1 MLEEVLT
8 WLKPRAGEIY
18 LDGTIGAGGHSQ
30 AILEAS
36 GPDGRIIGLDRDAAA
51 VAAARE
57 KLSAFGD
64 RALIMQA
71 EYRDA
76 AGVVR
81 DATARGLDGALL
93 DLGVSSMQLD
103 QAARGF
109 SFMAEGPLDM
119 RMDQRESRTAADLV
133 NRLPEKEL
141 TRILFEY
148 GEERYA
154 RRIARAIIR
163 RRERDP
169 ILTTLALVDVIRGTV
184 PPSYLHGRLHFA
196 TRTFQALRIAV
207 NHELDD
213 LGSSLRLVAGLL
225 RPGGRLAVLSFHSLE
240 DRIVKH
246 TFRALAA
253 GESEPSAVPRRAR
266 GPGASEPLPRGVRA
280 PAGMTGFAALTK
292 RPLTPSEGECA
303 ENPRARS
310 AKLRVLERREEAA

>member
-1 MLEEVLT
+1 MLEEVLV
-8 WLKPRAGEIY
+8 WLKPRAGGIY

-30 AILEAS
+30 AVLEAC
-36 GPDGRIIGLDRDAAA
+36 GPDGRVIGLDRDAAA

-57 KLSAFGD
+57 KLSSFGD
-64 RALIMQA
+64 RAVIMQA
-71 EYRDA
+71 HYRDA
-76 AGVVR
+76 GEVVR
-81 DATARGLDGALL
+81 DVTARGLDGAFL

-103 QAARGF
+103 TAARGF

-119 RMDQRESRTAADLV
+119 RMDRRDSLTAADLV

-141 TRILFEY
+141 ARILFEY

-154 RRIARAIIR
+154 RRIARAITR

-207 NHELDD
+207 NRELED
-213 LGSSLRLVAGLL
+213 LGPSLRLVAGLL
-225 RPGGRLAVLSFHSLE
+225 RPGGRFVVLAFHSLE
-240 DRIVKH
+240 DRIVKQ
-246 TFRALAA
+246 TFRTLAGGA
-253 GESEPSAVPRRAR
+253 DARFAV
-266 GPGASEPLPRGVRA
+266 
-280 PAGMTGFAALTK
+280 LTK
-292 RPLTPSEGECA
+292 RPLTPSARECA
-303 ENPRARS
+303 DNPRARS

>member
-1 MLEEVLT
+1 MHRPVMLEEVLA
-8 WLKPRAGEIY
+8 WLKPRSGGIY

-51 VAAARE
+51 VASARE
-57 KLSAFGD
+57 NLAPFGD

-71 EYRDA
+71 DYKDA
-76 AGVVR
+76 AEVLR
-81 DATARGLDGALL
+81 DPAPRGIDGALL

-119 RMDQRESRTAADLV
+119 RMDQRDSLTAADLV
-133 NRLPEKEL
+133 NRLPEQEL
-141 TRILFEY
+141 TRMLFEF

-169 ILTTLALVDVIRGTV
+169 ILTTLALVDVLRGTV
-184 PPSYLHGRLHFA
+184 PPAYLHGRLHFA

-207 NHELDD
+207 NRELDGLD
-213 LGSSLRLVAGLL
+213 ASLRHAAWLL
-225 RPGGRLAVLSFHSLE
+225 RPGGRLVVLSFHSLE

-253 GESEPSAVPRRAR
+253 GEDA
-266 GPGASEPLPRGVRA
+266 
-280 PAGMTGFAALTK
+280 GFAVLTK
-292 RPLTPSEGECA
+292 RPLTPSEQECA
-303 ENPRARS
+303 GNPRSRS
-310 AKLRVLERREEAA
+310 AKMRVLERREEAA

>member
-1 MLEEVLT
+1 VLA
-8 WLKPRAGEIY
+8 WLKPRSGGIY
-18 LDGTIGAGGHSQ
+18 LDGTIGAGGHGR

-51 VAAARE
+51 VALARE
-57 KLSAFGD
+57 NLAPFGD

-71 EYRDA
+71 DYKEA
-76 AGVVR
+76 AEVLRNVAPSGV
-81 DATARGLDGALL
+81 DGALL

-119 RMDQRESRTAADLV
+119 RMDQRDSLTAADLV
-133 NRLPEKEL
+133 NRLPEQEL
-141 TRILFEY
+141 TRMLFEY

-169 ILTTLALVDVIRGTV
+169 ILTTLALVDVLRGTV
-184 PPSYLHGRLHFA
+184 PPAYLHGRLHFA

-207 NHELDD
+207 NHELED
-213 LGSSLRLVAGLL
+213 LGASLRHAAGLV
-225 RPGGRLAVLSFHSLE
+225 RPGGRLVVISFHSLE

-253 GESEPSAVPRRAR
+253 GEDAE
-266 GPGASEPLPRGVRA
+266 
-280 PAGMTGFAALTK
+280 FAMLTK
-292 RPLTPSEGECA
+292 RPLAPSERECA

-310 AKLRVLERREEAA
+310 AKLRVLEHMEEAA

>member
-1 MLEEVLT
+1 MHRPVMLEEVRG
-8 WLKPRAGEIY
+8 WLKPRSGGFY
-18 LDGTIGAGGHSQ
+18 LDGTIGGGGHSQ

-51 VAAARE
+51 VASARE
-57 KLSAFGD
+57 KLAPFGD

-71 EYRDA
+71 DYKDA
-76 AGVVR
+76 AEALRDVTPRGV
-81 DATARGLDGALL
+81 DGALL

-119 RMDQRESRTAADLV
+119 RMDQRESLTAADLV
-133 NRLPEKEL
+133 NRLPEQEL
-141 TRILFEY
+141 TRMLFEY

-169 ILTTLALVDVIRGTV
+169 ILTTLALVDVLRGTV
-184 PPSYLHGRLHFA
+184 PPAYLHGRLHFA

-207 NHELDD
+207 NHELED
-213 LGSSLRLVAGLL
+213 LGSSLRLVAGRL
-225 RPGGRLAVLSFHSLE
+225 RPGGCLVVLSFHSLE

-253 GESEPSAVPRRAR
+253 GADA
-266 GPGASEPLPRGVRA
+266 
-280 PAGMTGFAALTK
+280 GFAVLTK
-292 RPLTPSEGECA
+292 RPLTPSEQECA
-303 ENPRARS
+303 GNPRARS
-310 AKLRVLERREEAA
+310 AKLRALECMEAAT

>member
-1 MLEEVLT
+1 MHRPVMLEEVLA
-8 WLKPRAGEIY
+8 WLRPRAGGLY
-18 LDGTIGAGGHSQ
+18 LDGTVGAGGHSR

-36 GPDGRIIGLDRDAAA
+36 GPDGRVIGLDRDAVA

-57 KLSAFGD
+57 TLSAFGD

-71 EYRDA
+71 EYREA
-76 AGVVR
+76 AEVVR
-81 DATARGLDGALL
+81 DTTARRLDGALL

-119 RMDQRESRTAADLV
+119 RMDQREPRTAADLV

-141 TRILFEY
+141 ARVLFEY
-148 GEERYA
+148 GEERYS

-163 RRERDP
+163 RRETAP
-169 ILTTLALVDVIRGTV
+169 ILTTLALVDVLRGAV
-184 PPSYLHGRLHFA
+184 PSAYLHGRLHFA

-207 NHELDD
+207 NHELED

-225 RPGGRLAVLSFHSLE
+225 RPGGRFVVLSFHSLE

-246 TFRALAA
+246 TFRALAT
-253 GESEPSAVPRRAR
+253 GEEA
-266 GPGASEPLPRGVRA
+266 
-280 PAGMTGFAALTK
+280 GFAVLTK
-292 RPLTPSEGECA
+292 RPLEPSERECA

-310 AKLRVLERREEAA
+310 AKLRVIERGEEAA

>member
-1 MLEEVLT
+1 MHRPVMLEEVLA
-8 WLKPRAGEIY
+8 WLKPRAGGLY
-18 LDGTIGAGGHSQ
+18 LDGTVGAGGHSR
-30 AILEAS
+30 AILEAG

-51 VAAARE
+51 VASARE
-57 KLSAFGD
+57 TLAPFGD
-64 RALIMQA
+64 RAVIMQA
-71 EYRDA
+71 DYKDA

-81 DATARGLDGALL
+81 DVTARGLDGALL
-93 DLGVSSMQLD
+93 DLGLSSMQVD

-133 NRLPEKEL
+133 NRLPEPEL

-169 ILTTLALVDVIRGTV
+169 ILTTLALVDVIRATV
-184 PPSYLHGRLHFA
+184 PPPYLHGRLHFA

-207 NHELDD
+207 NRELED
-213 LGSSLRLVAGLL
+213 LGSALRLVAGLL
-225 RPGGRLAVLSFHSLE
+225 RPGGRLVVLSFHSLE

-246 TFRALAA
+246 TFRALAGGA
-253 GESEPSAVPRRAR
+253 DAAFAV
-266 GPGASEPLPRGVRA
+266 
-280 PAGMTGFAALTK
+280 LTK

-310 AKLRVLERREEAA
+310 AKLRVLERREAAA

>member
-1 MLEEVLT
+1 MHQPVMLEEVLA
-8 WLKPRAGEIY
+8 WLQPRAGGIY
-18 LDGTIGAGGHSQ
+18 LDGTIGAGGHSR

-51 VAAARE
+51 VAEARE
-57 KLSAFGD
+57 QLAPFGG

-71 EYRDA
+71 EYKDA

-81 DATARGLDGALL
+81 DVAPRGVDGALL

-103 QAARGF
+103 RAARGF

-119 RMDQRESRTAADLV
+119 RMDQRESLTAADLV
-133 NRLPEKEL
+133 NRLPEQEL

-169 ILTTLALVDVIRGTV
+169 ILTTLALVDVLRGTV
-184 PPSYLHGRLHFA
+184 PRPYLHGRLHFA

-207 NHELDD
+207 NRELDGLD
-213 LGSSLRLVAGLL
+213 ASLRRLAGFL
-225 RPGGRLAVLSFHSLE
+225 RPGGRLVVLSFQSLE
-240 DRIVKH
+240 DRVVKH

-253 GESEPSAVPRRAR
+253 GADA
-266 GPGASEPLPRGVRA
+266 
-280 PAGMTGFAALTK
+280 GFAVLTK
-292 RPLTPSEGECA
+292 RPLTPSEGESA
-303 ENPRARS
+303 GNPRARS
-310 AKLRVLERREEAA
+310 AKLRVLERGEAAA

>member
-1 MLEEVLT
+1 MLEEVLA
-8 WLKPRAGEIY
+8 WLRPQAGGIY
-18 LDGTIGAGGHSQ
+18 LDGTVGAGGHSQ
-30 AILEAS
+30 AILAAS
-36 GPDGRIIGLDRDAAA
+36 GPDSRIIGLDRDAAA
-51 VAAARE
+51 VEAARE

-71 EYRDA
+71 GYRGA
-76 AGVVR
+76 AGAVR
-81 DATARGLDGALL
+81 DVTACGIDGALL

-109 SFMAEGPLDM
+109 SFTAEGPLDM
-119 RMDQRESRTAADLV
+119 RMDQRESLTAADLV
-133 NRLPEKEL
+133 NRLPEQEL

-169 ILTTLALVDVIRGTV
+169 ILTTMALVDVIRGTV
-184 PPSYLHGRLHFA
+184 LPSYLHGRLHFA
-196 TRTFQALRIAV
+196 TRTFQALRIAT
-207 NHELDD
+207 NHELED

-225 RPGGRLAVLSFHSLE
+225 RPRGRFVVLSFHSLE

-246 TFRALAA
+246 TFRALASGA
-253 GESEPSAVPRRAR
+253 DADFAV
-266 GPGASEPLPRGVRA
+266 
-280 PAGMTGFAALTK
+280 LTK
-292 RPLTPSEGECA
+292 RPLTPSEREYA

-310 AKLRVLERREEAA
+310 AKLRVLERREDAA

>member
-1 MLEEVLT
+1 VFGIAIMHRPVMLEEVLV
-8 WLKPRAGEIY
+8 WLQPRAGGIY
-18 LDGTIGAGGHSQ
+18 LDGTIGAGGHSR

-51 VAAARE
+51 LAAARE
-57 KLSAFGD
+57 ALSAFGD
-64 RALIMQA
+64 RALIGQA
-71 EYRDA
+71 DYRDA
-76 AGVVR
+76 AEIVR
-81 DATARGLDGALL
+81 DATAHGLSGALL

-119 RMDQRESRTAADLV
+119 RMDQREPHTAGDLV

-141 TRILFEY
+141 ARILFEY
-148 GEERYA
+148 GEERYS

-163 RRERDP
+163 RRETAP
-169 ILTTLALVDVIRGTV
+169 ILTTLALVDVLRGTV
-184 PPSYLHGRLHFA
+184 PPPYLHGRLHFA

-207 NHELDD
+207 NHELDGLD
-213 LGSSLRLVAGLL
+213 SSLRLVAGLL
-225 RPGGRLAVLSFHSLE
+225 RPRGRLVVLSFHSLE

-246 TFRALAA
+246 TFRALAGGADA
-253 GESEPSAVPRRAR
+253 GFTV
-266 GPGASEPLPRGVRA
+266 
-280 PAGMTGFAALTK
+280 LTK
-292 RPLTPSEGECA
+292 RPLTPSEQECA

>member
-1 MLEEVLT
+1 MHRPVMLEEVLA
-8 WLKPRAGEIY
+8 WLKPRSGGIY
-18 LDGTIGAGGHSQ
+18 LDGTIGAGGHGR

-51 VAAARE
+51 VASARE
-57 KLSAFGD
+57 NLAPFGD

-71 EYRDA
+71 DYKEA
-76 AGVVR
+76 AAVLRNVAPSGV
-81 DATARGLDGALL
+81 DGALL

-119 RMDQRESRTAADLV
+119 RMDQRDSLTAADLV
-133 NRLPEKEL
+133 NRLPEQEL
-141 TRILFEY
+141 TRMLFEY

-169 ILTTLALVDVIRGTV
+169 ILTTLALVDVLRGTV
-184 PPSYLHGRLHFA
+184 PPPYLHGRLHFA

-207 NHELDD
+207 NHELED
-213 LGSSLRLVAGLL
+213 LGTSLRHAAGLL
-225 RPGGRLAVLSFHSLE
+225 RPGGRLVVLSFHSLE

-253 GESEPSAVPRRAR
+253 GEDAEFAV
-266 GPGASEPLPRGVRA
+266 
-280 PAGMTGFAALTK
+280 LTK
-292 RPLTPSEGECA
+292 RPLAPSERECA

-310 AKLRVLERREEAA
+310 AKLRVLEHMEEAA

>member
-1 MLEEVLT
+1 M
-8 WLKPRAGEIY
+8 
-18 LDGTIGAGGHSQ
+18 GAGGHSR

-36 GPDGRIIGLDRDAAA
+36 GPDGRVIGLDRDAAA

-57 KLSAFGD
+57 TLSAFGD

-71 EYRDA
+71 EYREA
-76 AGVVR
+76 AEVVR

-119 RMDQRESRTAADLV
+119 RMDQREPRTAADLV

-141 TRILFEY
+141 ARVLFEY
-148 GEERYA
+148 GEERYS

-163 RRERDP
+163 RRETAP
-169 ILTTLALVDVIRGTV
+169 ILTTLALVDVLRGTV
-184 PPSYLHGRLHFA
+184 PPAYLHGRLHFA

-207 NHELDD
+207 NHELED

-225 RPGGRLAVLSFHSLE
+225 RPGGRFVVLSFHSLE

-253 GESEPSAVPRRAR
+253 GEDA
-266 GPGASEPLPRGVRA
+266 
-280 PAGMTGFAALTK
+280 GFAVLTK
-292 RPLTPSEGECA
+292 RPLEPSERECA

-310 AKLRVLERREEAA
+310 AKLRVIERGEEAA

>member
-1 MLEEVLT
+1 MGMHRPVMLEEVLA
-8 WLKPRAGEIY
+8 WLRPRAGGLY
-18 LDGTIGAGGHSQ
+18 LDGTIGAGGHSRG
-30 AILEAS
+30 ILEAS
-36 GPDGRIIGLDRDAAA
+36 GPDGRVIGLDRDAVA

-57 KLSAFGD
+57 TLSAFGD
-64 RALIMQA
+64 RALIRQA
-71 EYRDA
+71 GYREA
-76 AGVVR
+76 AETVR

-119 RMDQRESRTAADLV
+119 RMDQREPRTAADLV

-141 TRILFEY
+141 ARILFEY
-148 GEERYA
+148 GEERYS

-163 RRERDP
+163 RRESAP
-169 ILTTLALVDVIRGTV
+169 ILTTLALVDVLRGTV
-184 PPSYLHGRLHFA
+184 PPAYLHGRLHFA

-207 NHELDD
+207 NHELED

-225 RPGGRLAVLSFHSLE
+225 RPGGRFVVLSFHSLE

-246 TFRALAA
+246 TFRALAGGVDA
-253 GESEPSAVPRRAR
+253 GFV
-266 GPGASEPLPRGVRA
+266 V
-280 PAGMTGFAALTK
+280 LTK
-292 RPLTPSEGECA
+292 RPIEPSERECD

-310 AKLRVLERREEAA
+310 AKLRVIERGEEAA

>member
-1 MLEEVLT
+1 MHRPVMLEAVLA
-8 WLKPRAGEIY
+8 WLKPRAGGMY
-18 LDGTIGAGGHSQ
+18 LDGTVGAGGHSR
-30 AILEAS
+30 AILEAG
-36 GPDGRIIGLDRDAAA
+36 GPDGRLIGLDRDAAA
-51 VAAARE
+51 VASARE
-57 KLSAFGD
+57 KLSSFGD
-64 RALIMQA
+64 RAVIMQA
-71 EYRDA
+71 DYKDA
-76 AGVVR
+76 AGIVR
-81 DATARGLDGALL
+81 DVTARGLDGALL
-93 DLGVSSMQLD
+93 DLGVSSMQVD

-133 NRLPEKEL
+133 NRLPEPEL

-154 RRIARAIIR
+154 RRIARALIR

-184 PPSYLHGRLHFA
+184 PPAYLHGRLHFA

-207 NHELDD
+207 NHELEE

-225 RPGGRLAVLSFHSLE
+225 RPGGRFVVLSFHSLE

-246 TFRALAA
+246 TFRALA
-253 GESEPSAVPRRAR
+253 G
-266 GPGASEPLPRGVRA
+266 GADA
-280 PAGMTGFAALTK
+280 GFAVLTK
-292 RPLTPSEGECA
+292 RPLEPSERECA

-310 AKLRVLERREEAA
+310 AKLRVLERREAAA